1 MEDPAHQHFKHA
13 VVDQLDA
20 VWRKAF
26 VGKVY
31 TLLALQILLTL
42 VIVFSMVQF
51 GGYDFYIWSLT
62 SGSWTRSISFLAT
75 FGILI
80 SMMCYKNAY
89 PLNLILLPMT
99 LVEFFLKW
107 QIAMPD
113 SPPQGL

>member
-89 PLNLILLPMT
+89 PLNLILLFSFTVCMSYT
-99 LVEFFLKW
+99 
-107 QIAMPD
+107 I
-113 SPPQGL
+113 GTG